1 MFGELSKILIFVGVS
16 LTLLGVFFSVIN
28 FKNIPLLP
36 GDIFVKKENLTIYI
50 PITTSILLSVILTLL
65 FNIFKR

>member
-1 MFGELSKILIFVGVS
+1 MFGELSKILIFVGVA
-16 LTLLGVFFSVIN
+16 LTLLGIFFSVIN

-50 PITTSILLSVILTLL
+50 PISTSILLSVILTLL

>member
-16 LTLLGVFFSVIN
+16 LTLLGIFFSVIN

-36 GDIFVKKENLTIYI
+36 GDIFLKKENLTIYI

>member
-16 LTLLGVFFSVIN
+16 LILLGIFFSVIN

-36 GDIFVKKENLTIYI
+36 GDIFIKKENLTVYV
-50 PITTSILLSVILTLL
+50 PITTSILVSVILTLL
-65 FNIFKR
+65 LNIFRR

>member
-16 LTLLGVFFSVIN
+16 LTLLGIFFSVIN

>member
-16 LTLLGVFFSVIN
+16 LTLLGIFFSVIN

-50 PITTSILLSVILTLL
+50 PVTTSILLSVILTLL
-65 FNIFKR
+65 FNVFKR